1 MKILILF
8 KSKKKLI
15 SKFIFQLV
23 LINVVESIYRREKL
37 KCFLTFRWGRKK
49 RANADDLKSSDNIQL
64 NCCSANSNSQVE
76 EEKSLT
82 RTLVRDKKLND
93 YAVIVA
99 NLYKAYD
106 SSDVVR
112 GIDFAVKQGECFGL
126 LGINGAGKTTTFKM
140 LTHDTTVTH
149 GQIYINGMS
158 CFDQSTMVSF
168 DENSIFNCNVIDPC
182 VYFSIKHYLATAR
195 KWMR

>member
-1 MKILILF
+1 MDSQIYFYSIRVQFKLF
-8 KSKKKLI
+8 KNQFFSKESEFFSQKI
-15 SKFIFQLV
+15 AIFHNFLQLV

-37 KCFLTFRWGRKK
+37 RRFFTLKWLRKK
-49 RANADDLKSSDNIQL
+49 RVDGDHSKSDNIQL

-99 NLYKAYD
+99 NLYKVYD
-106 SSDVVR
+106 NSNVVR

-140 LTHDTTVTH
+140 MTHDTTVTQ

-158 CFDQSTMVSF
+158 CFDQSTLVCFLMK
-168 DENSIFNCNVIDPC
+168 IFEITD
-182 VYFSIKHYLATAR
+182 S
-195 KWMR
+195 

>member
-1 MKILILF
+1 M
-8 KSKKKLI
+8 
-15 SKFIFQLV
+15 V

-49 RANADDLKSSDNIQL
+49 RANADDPKSSDNIQL

-99 NLYKAYD
+99 NLYKNYD
-106 SSDVVR
+106 NSDVVR

-168 DENSIFNCNVIDPC
+168 NREFK
-182 VYFSIKHYLATAR
+182 FRQK
-195 KWMR
+195 